1 VVIAAA
7 PLGADW
13 VGADNAVLL
22 GFTVGL
28 LVTFILVR
36 VNTRLIR
43 ANVSWWFHD
52 IEKGGTHI
60 HHMVFGVI
68 IMVASGLLTFAL
80 TPAGLGLQLLAVAF
94 GAGVA
99 LTLDEFALILHLED
113 VYWQEQGRLS
123 VDAVIVAASAGLL
136 SLLVGP
142 PLVSSQIAGATGWL
156 LAVLVAVDLACSVIS
171 ILKGKLWT
179 GFIGIWV
186 PIVAQVGAIR
196 LARPGSPW
204 ARRAYA
210 DRPKR
215 LARAE
220 AREHRGRRRGEAL
233 KSWFYDLIAGQPSL
247 PPLGLGKDEPREEK

>member
-1 VVIAAA
+1 MIALA

-13 VGADNAVLL
+13 IGADNAVLL

-28 LVTFILVR
+28 LVTFLLVR
-36 VNTRLIR
+36 INTRLIR

-52 IEKGGTHI
+52 IEQGGTHI

-80 TPAGLGLQLLAVAF
+80 TPDGLGLQLLAFAF

-113 VYWQEQGRLS
+113 VYWQDQGRLS

-136 SLLVGP
+136 SLLIGP
-142 PLVSSQIAGATGWL
+142 PLASAKISGATGWL
-156 LAVLVAVDLACSVIS
+156 LAVLVGVDLACSVIS

-186 PIVAQVGAIR
+186 PIVAQIGAIR
-196 LARPGSPW
+196 LARPNSPW

-210 DRPKR
+210 DKPRK

-220 AREHRGRRRGEAL
+220 VRENRGRRRAQAL
-233 KSWFYDLIAGQPSL
+233 KRWFYDLIAGKPSL
-247 PPLGLGKDEPREEK
+247 PPLALGKEESGEKE